1 MMHSLASALDFGT
14 PIPRQTRIDAV
25 RAACREVAGH
35 PSSGQAHVNVEVLD
49 TLTRALMH
57 SDEHLGEALI
67 ELLEALLDKSSDPS
81 ELSRQSGPESGSGSG
96 SGQAEAQAQ
105 AQAEAQA
112 RARAQDRAL
121 ILTLTQQVAAAARGA
136 RGQALRGKQGQLG
149 HGLASA
155 RPTVGRGRPTLG
167 AASGIL

>member
-1 MMHSLASALDFGT
+1 MHSLASALDFGT

-25 RAACREVAGH
+25 GAACREVH
-35 PSSGQAHVNVEVLD
+35 SSSAQAQLNVAVLD

-81 ELSRQSGPESGSGSG
+81 ELSRRSGLESWSGSG
-96 SGQAEAQAQ
+96 SGQAQAQ
-105 AQAEAQA
+105 AQA
-112 RARAQDRAL
+112 RAL
-121 ILTLTQQVAAAARGA
+121 ILTLTQQAAAAARGA

-167 AASGIL
+167 AASGSLWSS

>member
-1 MMHSLASALDFGT
+1 MHSLASALDFGT

-25 RAACREVAGH
+25 GAACREVH
-35 PSSGQAHVNVEVLD
+35 SSIAQAQLNVAVLD

-81 ELSRQSGPESGSGSG
+81 ELSRRSGLESWSGSG
-96 SGQAEAQAQ
+96 SGQAQAQ
-105 AQAEAQA
+105 AQA
-112 RARAQDRAL
+112 RAL
-121 ILTLTQQVAAAARGA
+121 ILTLTQQAAAAARGA

-155 RPTVGRGRPTLG
+155 PPHRLAEGGRP
-167 AASGIL
+167 

>member
-1 MMHSLASALDFGT
+1 MHSLASALDFGT

-25 RAACREVAGH
+25 GAACREVH
-35 PSSGQAHVNVEVLD
+35 SSSAQAQLNVAVLD

-81 ELSRQSGPESGSGSG
+81 ELSRRSGSESWSGSG
-96 SGQAEAQAQ
+96 SGQAQAQ
-105 AQAEAQA
+105 AQA
-112 RARAQDRAL
+112 RAL
-121 ILTLTQQVAAAARGA
+121 ILTLTQQAAAAARGA

-155 RPTVGRGRPTLG
+155 PTHSWPRAADPRSCLG
-167 AASGIL
+167 QPLE

>member
-1 MMHSLASALDFGT
+1 MHSLASALDFGT

-25 RAACREVAGH
+25 GAACREVA
-35 PSSGQAHVNVEVLD
+35 SSAQAQLNVAVLD

-81 ELSRQSGPESGSGSG
+81 ELSRRSELESGSGSG
-96 SGQAEAQAQ
+96 SGQAQAEAE

-112 RARAQDRAL
+112 RVRAQARAL
-121 ILTLTQQVAAAARGA
+121 ILTLTQQAAAAARGA

-167 AASGIL
+167 ATSGIL